1 MPNAKRA
8 YFQLKDGDINQFSFG
23 FSYVWDKIEYDE
35 ESDTFIVKEV
45 KLYEISVVTLGANEL
60 TEYIG
65 ELENE
70 DEIKSYLKEILIKD
84 KNKFNKIKQI
94 IVDIEAEPEQAGQP
108 PLTLN
113 QGNMFEKLAKLS
125 ENEKND

>member
-1 MPNAKRA
+1 M
-8 YFQLKDGDINQFSFG
+8 
-23 FSYVWDKIEYDE
+23 
-35 ESDTFIVKEV
+35 
-45 KLYEISVVTLGANEL
+45 YEISVVTLGANEL

>member
-1 MPNAKRA
+1 
-8 YFQLKDGDINQFSFG
+8 
-23 FSYVWDKIEYDE
+23 
-35 ESDTFIVKEV
+35 
-45 KLYEISVVTLGANEL
+45 
-60 TEYIG
+60 
-65 ELENE
+65 LENE